1 MTEKRVRAQKLGHA
15 VLKIRSLAVSVPFYR
30 DVLGLTEVARY
41 GTRMVFFSCGDNH
54 HDLALLEVGA
64 QAAPAST
71 LKGIKTT
78 LPDIRPVGGLGAAP
92 PIPDQVGLYHLAFK
106 VGDSLDELRAFRDH
120 LAAHG
125 VALAGQ
131 ADHRVSQALYC
142 HDPDGI
148 MIEAYVDAD
157 PALWRDDPGAVAHIG
172 ALKL

>member
-1 MTEKRVRAQKLGHA
+1 MRARKLGHA
-15 VLKIRSLAVSVPFYR
+15 VLKVRSLAVSVPFYR

-41 GTRMVFFSCGDNH
+41 GTQMAFFSCGDNH

-64 QAAPAST
+64 QAAP
-71 LKGIKTT
+71 
-78 LPDIRPVGGLGAAP
+78 PMDN
-92 PIPDQVGLYHLAFK
+92 QVGLYHLAFK

-142 HDPDGI
+142 HDPDGTL
-148 MIEAYVDAD
+148 IEV
-157 PALWRDDPGAVAHIG
+157 
-172 ALKL
+172 

>member
-1 MTEKRVRAQKLGHA
+1 MRVQKLGHA

-41 GTRMVFFSCGDNH
+41 GTQMAFFSCGDNH

-64 QAAPAST
+64 QAAP
-71 LKGIKTT
+71 
-78 LPDIRPVGGLGAAP
+78 PMDN
-92 PIPDQVGLYHLAFK
+92 QVGLYHLAFK

-125 VALAGQ
+125 VALVGQ

-148 MIEAYVDAD
+148 LIEVYVDAD
-157 PALWRDDPGAVAHIG
+157 PALWRDNPAAVAHVG
-172 ALKL
+172 TLRL

>member
-1 MTEKRVRAQKLGHA
+1 MKEKRVQVQRLGHA
-15 VLKIRSLAVSVPFYR
+15 VLKVRSLAVSVPFYR

-41 GTRMVFFSCGDNH
+41 GTRMAFFSCGDNH
-54 HDLALLEVGA
+54 HDLALLEVGT
-64 QAAPAST
+64 QAASPA
-71 LKGIKTT
+71 
-78 LPDIRPVGGLGAAP
+78 DN
-92 PIPDQVGLYHLAFK
+92 QVGLYHLAFK

-120 LAAHG
+120 LAAHS

-148 MIEAYVDAD
+148 MIEVYVDAD

-172 ALKL
+172 ALTL

>member
-1 MTEKRVRAQKLGHA
+1 MRARKLGHA
-15 VLKIRSLAVSVPFYR
+15 VLKVRSLAVSVPFYR

-41 GTRMVFFSCGDNH
+41 GTQMAFFSCGDNH

-64 QAAPAST
+64 QAAP
-71 LKGIKTT
+71 
-78 LPDIRPVGGLGAAP
+78 PMDR
-92 PIPDQVGLYHLAFK
+92 QVGLYHLAFK

-131 ADHRVSQALYC
+131 ADHHVSQALYC

-148 MIEAYVDAD
+148 MIELYVDAD
-157 PALWRDDPGAVAHIG
+157 PALWRDDPGAVAHVG
-172 ALKL
+172 TLKL